1 MANSRVGV
9 IISAYIPYGSWESR
23 WRRGNAKDA
32 VLPEPVAERTSR
44 CEDDD
49 DDGLLVLPS
58 LVMPLPILLEE
69 VLLKSCSIRGII
81 ARWTGVGL
89 RKPNFRHVE
98 TSGGHNPR
106 LAKVVVVLL
115 LMLMPAVA
123 AEGAW

>member
-1 MANSRVGV
+1 M
-9 IISAYIPYGSWESR
+9 
-23 WRRGNAKDA
+23 
-32 VLPEPVAERTSR
+32 AERTSR

-49 DDGLLVLPS
+49 DDGLLVLS

-106 LAKVVVVLL
+106 LAKVVVALL
-115 LMLMPAVA
+115 LMLMPTVA
-123 AEGAW
+123 EEGAW